1 MNTGTSSNKFEVL
14 SPWADVDHLSLKGIS
29 PRVKELA
36 GKKIG
41 LAYNF
46 KGAAHPILSVV
57 ERKLKERFPTCE
69 TSWFYIL
76 SRNEQSP
83 ADMKRFESEFAAWA
97 KGVDT
102 VITAVGD

>member
-1 MNTGTSSNKFEVL
+1 MDASKSGNQFEVL
-14 SPWADVDHLSLKGIS
+14 SPWADVDPLPLKGIS
-29 PRVKELA
+29 PRVKDLA

-46 KGAAHPILSVV
+46 KGAAHPIQTVV
-57 ERKLKERFPTCE
+57 ERKLKERYPTSE
-69 TSWFYIL
+69 ISWFYIL

-83 ADMKRFESEFAAWA
+83 EDMKRFETEYAKWA